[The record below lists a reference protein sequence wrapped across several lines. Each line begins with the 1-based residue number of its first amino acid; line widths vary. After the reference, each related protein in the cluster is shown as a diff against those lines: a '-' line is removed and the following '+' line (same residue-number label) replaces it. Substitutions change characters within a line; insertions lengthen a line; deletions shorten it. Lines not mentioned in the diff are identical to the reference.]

1 MKVGDLV
8 VYKENNRGI
17 IVSKEGDEY
26 TIFFEALGKTVKIP
40 ESVMEANCLNWEVI
54 SEGKASE

>member
-8 VYKENNRGI
+8 AYKENNRGI

-26 TIFFEALGKTVKIP
+26 TIFLRLSAKQ
-40 ESVMEANCLNWEVI
+40 
-54 SEGKASE
+54 